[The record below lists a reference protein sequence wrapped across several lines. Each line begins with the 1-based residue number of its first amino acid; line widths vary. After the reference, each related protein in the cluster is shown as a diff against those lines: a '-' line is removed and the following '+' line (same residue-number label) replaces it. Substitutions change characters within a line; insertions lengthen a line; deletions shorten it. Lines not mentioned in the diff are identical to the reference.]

1 MPENKVGAPLEGHTP
16 VFKLSLS
23 KEERLSRKKIIEE
36 VFKNGISIKSQAI
49 IIIYYYTE
57 LPCKFPAQVMFTAS
71 KKLYKR
77 AHDRNRIKRL
87 LREAYR
93 KQKHIVYNSL
103 NQKKKQAALLFI
115 FTGRQLP
122 NYPYVHGKMS
132 ELLKKFTTA
141 PMQIE
146 KKNTNN

>member
-1 MPENKVGAPLEGHTP
+1 MTDVKTSDQKTRQPSRKNTLCKD
-16 VFKLSLS
+16 
-23 KEERLSRKKIIEE
+23 ERLSRKKIIDD
-36 VFKNGISIKSQAI
+36 VFKRGASIKSQALI
-49 IIIYYYTE
+49 LVYLHTE
-57 LPCKFPAQVMFTAS
+57 LPVTFPAQAMFTAS

-87 LREAYR
+87 LKEAYR

-103 NQKKKQAALLFI
+103 KQSEKQAAILFI

-132 ELLKKFTTA
+132 ELLKKFVQQEQA
-141 PMQIE
+141 V
-146 KKNTNN
+146 KKTDTSN